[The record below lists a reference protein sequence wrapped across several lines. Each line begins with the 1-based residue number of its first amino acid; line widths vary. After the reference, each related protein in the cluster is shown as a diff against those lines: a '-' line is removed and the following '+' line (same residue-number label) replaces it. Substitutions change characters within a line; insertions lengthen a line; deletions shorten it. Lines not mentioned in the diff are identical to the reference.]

1 MVNMTTEQLNEL
13 IDKWWK
19 TEPRWQR
26 ELEAKTFLRSMLTA
40 DNLKIMKHVITDNLK
55 KIADGE

>member
-1 MVNMTTEQLNEL
+1 MKTEQLNEL
-13 IDKWWK
+13 IDKWRK
-19 TEPRWQR
+19 TEPRWLR

-40 DNLKIMKHVITDNLK
+40 DNLKIMKDVITDNLK